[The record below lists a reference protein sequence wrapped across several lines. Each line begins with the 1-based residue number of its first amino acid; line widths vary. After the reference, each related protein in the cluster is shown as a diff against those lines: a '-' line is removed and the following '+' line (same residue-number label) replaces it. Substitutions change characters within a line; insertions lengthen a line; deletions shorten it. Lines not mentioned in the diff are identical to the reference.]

1 MILQFLYQL
10 RTCFLLVILCQYNR
24 SFYYLTANFIGYTCY
39 GTLYYCRMGHQSA
52 FYFERAD
59 TITGTLDYIIRTAYE
74 PVITIFVT
82 PCDVT
87 GIINSVVP
95 CFASQFCIT
104 IILFKQSQRFSLIGT
119 YNDLSL
125 FTIFGRTSVGCKQV
139 DIVLRIRNT
148 HTAWFRIHPWESS
161 KCKSCFCLSETFHQA
176 DTCDFLE
183 CFVNRVIQCFSRR
196 STIFQ

>member
-1 MILQFLYQL
+1 
-10 RTCFLLVILCQYNR
+10 
-24 SFYYLTANFIGYTCY
+24 
-39 GTLYYCRMGHQSA
+39 MGHQSA

-183 CFVNRVIQCFSRR
+183 RFIYRIVQSLSRR
-196 STIFQ
+196 STVFQRRKIIFTNILLN